1 MMNKIQPIQH
11 ILLIE
16 GPLGKNTVSLEEP
29 SYSLV
34 READNSIVVSA
45 QKESVYASIIRRTN
59 NKNNT
64 CSFLIISG
72 NLNDIK
78 NRQGVVINGKKCF
91 IHELKHGDVIDFE
104 FDVQGY
110 YYTVTNS
117 DIFSQIDLLNHQIQ
131 QPLNPATLAQ
141 PQPQELYDP
150 VADLPNQALFKE
162 QLATAFALA
171 KRYQYIMAV
180 MFVALDPSKTINNSS
195 LEHLLSNKLLHGF
208 TQRVGS
214 CLRSG
219 DTLAYWRKNELAL
232 LLPQVKQTENVAQ
245 VGQRVL
251 EVLEEPLT
259 IEQHQ
264 FKLRSSIGIAV
275 YPLDGEDAETITG
288 RAEAALYRSKKQDIN
303 NYQFY
308 SSEMTFKASERLK
321 LISLLQ
327 EALENNEFTLS
338 YQPLVKIN
346 TNQICAIEA
355 FLRWDHPEIG
365 QIAPAHIISLA
376 EDINL
381 TVPLAQ
387 WVLQTACTQNKAWQE
402 AGLPPTRVAVNL
414 SPKQFQQPDLVES
427 VAQVLQQTGL
437 EPHWLELE
445 ITEATIRENVDFAR
459 RTLLELHELGVCT
472 SIDDFGTGYSS
483 LNDLSNFPLHALKIA
498 QSLIA
503 NLDQPKHQAV
513 VSAAIAVGQAFN
525 FNVVAEGV
533 ETLEQLDILHR
544 LRCEEMQGYYFS
556 EPLNAA
562 QAAQLLANWQV
573 NRREISIV

>member
-45 QKESVYASIIRRTN
+45 QKESVYANIIRRTN

-141 PQPQELYDP
+141 PQPQELYNP

-195 LEHLLSNKLLHGF
+195 LEHLLNNKLLHGF
-208 TQRVGS
+208 TQRIGS

-459 RTLLELHELGVCT
+459 RILLELHELGVCT

>member
-1 MMNKIQPIQH
+1 MNKIQPIQH

-16 GPLGKNTVSLEEP
+16 GPQGKNTISLEEP

-34 READNSIVVSA
+34 RADDSIVVSA
-45 QKESVYASIIRRTN
+45 HKEESVYANIIRRTN

-104 FDVQGY
+104 FNVTGH

-117 DIFSQIDLLNHQIQ
+117 DIFSQLEFLNHQV
-131 QPLNPATLAQ
+131 QPLNPSTLAQ
-141 PQPQELYDP
+141 PQSQEFYAP

-171 KRYQYIMAV
+171 KRHRYIMAV
-180 MFVALDPSKTINNSS
+180 MFVALDPSKTINDSS
-195 LEHLLSNKLLHGF
+195 LEHRLSNQLLHRF
-208 TQRVGS
+208 TQRVSS

-232 LLPQVKQTENVAQ
+232 LLPQVKQNDNVAQ

-251 EVLEEPLT
+251 EALEEPLAL
-259 IEQHQ
+259 EQHQ

-288 RAEAALYRSKKQDIN
+288 RAEAALYRSKKQDTN

-308 SSEMTFKASERLK
+308 NSEMTFKASERLK

-327 EALENNEFTLS
+327 EALENNEFKLF
-338 YQPLVKIN
+338 YQPLVKTN
-346 TNQICAIEA
+346 TNQIGAIEA
-355 FLRWDHPEIG
+355 FLRWSHPEIG
-365 QIAPAHIISLA
+365 QIAPERLISLA

-381 TVPLAQ
+381 TAPLAQ
-387 WVLQTACTQNKAWQE
+387 WVLRTACTQNRAWQE

-414 SPKQFQQPDLVES
+414 SPKQFQQPNLVES

-437 EPHWLELE
+437 DPHWLELE
-445 ITEATIRENVDFAR
+445 ITEATIREDVDFAR
-459 RTLLELHELGVCT
+459 RTLLELHEMGVCT
-472 SIDDFGTGYSS
+472 SIDDFGIGYSS
-483 LNDLSNFPLHALKIA
+483 LSDLINFPLHALKIA

-503 NLDQPKHQAV
+503 NLDQPKHQAI

-533 ETLEQLDILHR
+533 ETPAQLDILRR
-544 LRCEEMQGYYFS
+544 LQCEEMQGYYFC

-562 QAAQLLANWQV
+562 EAADLLANWQV

>member
-1 MMNKIQPIQH
+1 MNKIQPIQH

-16 GPLGKNTVSLEEP
+16 GAKGKNTISLEEP

-34 READNSIVVSA
+34 READHSIVVSA
-45 QKESVYASIIRRTN
+45 HKEESVYANIIRRTN

-104 FDVQGY
+104 FNVTGH

-117 DIFSQIDLLNHQIQ
+117 DIFSQLELLNHQV

-141 PQPQELYDP
+141 PQSQEFYAP

-180 MFVALDPSKTINNSS
+180 MFVALDPSKTINDSS
-195 LEHLLSNKLLHGF
+195 LEHRLSNQLLHRF
-208 TQRVGS
+208 TQRVSS

-232 LLPQVKQTENVAQ
+232 LLPQVKQNDNVAQ

-251 EVLEEPLT
+251 EALEEPLT
-259 IEQHQ
+259 LEQHQ

-288 RAEAALYRSKKQDIN
+288 RAEAALYRSKKQDTN

-308 SSEMTFKASERLK
+308 NSEMTFKASERLK

-327 EALENNEFTLS
+327 EALENNEFKLF
-338 YQPLVKIN
+338 YQPLIKTN
-346 TNQICAIEA
+346 TNQISAMEA
-355 FLRWDHPEIG
+355 FLRWSHPEIG
-365 QIAPAHIISLA
+365 QIAPERLISLA

-381 TVPLAQ
+381 TAPLAQ
-387 WVLQTACTQNKAWQE
+387 WVLRTACAQNRAWQE

-414 SPKQFQQPDLVES
+414 SPKQFQQPNLVES

-437 EPHWLELE
+437 DPHWLELE
-445 ITEATIRENVDFAR
+445 ITEATIREDVDFAR
-459 RTLLELHELGVCT
+459 RTLLELHEMGVCT
-472 SIDDFGTGYSS
+472 SIDDFGIGYSS
-483 LNDLSNFPLHALKIA
+483 LSDLINFPLHALKIA

-503 NLDQPKHQAV
+503 NLDQPKHQAI

-533 ETLEQLDILHR
+533 ETPAQLDILHR
-544 LRCEEMQGYYFS
+544 LQCEEMQGYYFC

-562 QAAQLLANWQV
+562 EAAQLLANWQV

>member
-1 MMNKIQPIQH
+1 MNKIQPIQH

-16 GPLGKNTVSLEEP
+16 GPQGKNTISLEEP

-34 READNSIVVSA
+34 RADDSIVVSA
-45 QKESVYASIIRRTN
+45 HKEESVYANIIRRTN

-104 FDVQGY
+104 FNVTGH

-117 DIFSQIDLLNHQIQ
+117 DIFSQLELLNHQV
-131 QPLNPATLAQ
+131 QPLNSSTLVQ
-141 PQPQELYDP
+141 PQSQEFYAP

-171 KRYQYIMAV
+171 KRYRYIMAV
-180 MFVALDPSKTINNSS
+180 MFVALDPSKTINDSS
-195 LEHLLSNKLLHGF
+195 LEHRLSNQLLHRF
-208 TQRVGS
+208 TQRVSS

-232 LLPQVKQTENVAQ
+232 LLPQVKQIDNVAQ

-251 EVLEEPLT
+251 EALEESLT
-259 IEQHQ
+259 LEPHQ

-288 RAEAALYRSKKQDIN
+288 RAEAALYRSKKQDTN

-308 SSEMTFKASERLK
+308 NSEMTFKASERLK

-327 EALENNEFTLS
+327 EALENNEFKLF
-338 YQPLVKIN
+338 YQPLIKTN
-346 TNQICAIEA
+346 TNQICAMEA
-355 FLRWDHPEIG
+355 FLRWSHPEIG
-365 QIAPAHIISLA
+365 QIAPERLISLA

-381 TVPLAQ
+381 TAPLAQ
-387 WVLQTACTQNKAWQE
+387 WVLQTACTQNRAWQE

-414 SPKQFQQPDLVES
+414 SPKQFQQPNLVES

-437 EPHWLELE
+437 DPRWLELE

-459 RTLLELHELGVCT
+459 RTLLELHEMGVCT
-472 SIDDFGTGYSS
+472 SIDDFGIGYSS
-483 LNDLSNFPLHALKIA
+483 LSDLINFPLHALKIA

-503 NLDQPKHQAV
+503 NLDQPKHQAI

-533 ETLEQLDILHR
+533 ETPAQLNILRR
-544 LRCEEMQGYYFS
+544 LQCEEMQGYYFC
-556 EPLNAA
+556 EPINAA
-562 QAAQLLANWQV
+562 EAADLLANWQV

>member
-1 MMNKIQPIQH
+1 MNKIQPIQH

-16 GPLGKNTVSLEEP
+16 GPQGKNTISLEEP

-34 READNSIVVSA
+34 RADDSIVVSA
-45 QKESVYASIIRRTN
+45 HKEESVYANIIRRTN

-104 FDVQGY
+104 FNVTGH

-117 DIFSQIDLLNHQIQ
+117 DIFSQLELLNHQV
-131 QPLNPATLAQ
+131 QPLNPSTLAQ
-141 PQPQELYDP
+141 PQSQEFYAP

-171 KRYQYIMAV
+171 KRHRYIMAV
-180 MFVALDPSKTINNSS
+180 MFVALDPSKTINDSS
-195 LEHLLSNKLLHGF
+195 LEHRLSNQLLHRF
-208 TQRVGS
+208 TQRVSS

-232 LLPQVKQTENVAQ
+232 LLPQVKQNDNVAQ

-251 EVLEEPLT
+251 EALEEPLAL
-259 IEQHQ
+259 EQHQ

-288 RAEAALYRSKKQDIN
+288 RAEAALYRSKKQDTN

-308 SSEMTFKASERLK
+308 NSEMTFKASERLK

-327 EALENNEFTLS
+327 EALENNEFKLF
-338 YQPLVKIN
+338 YQPLVKTN
-346 TNQICAIEA
+346 TNQIGAIEA
-355 FLRWDHPEIG
+355 FLRWSHPEIG
-365 QIAPAHIISLA
+365 QIAPERLISLA

-381 TVPLAQ
+381 TAPLAQ
-387 WVLQTACTQNKAWQE
+387 WVLRTACTQNRAWQE

-414 SPKQFQQPDLVES
+414 SPKQFQQPNLVES

-437 EPHWLELE
+437 DPHWLELE
-445 ITEATIRENVDFAR
+445 ITEATIREDVDFAR
-459 RTLLELHELGVCT
+459 RTLLELHEMGVCT
-472 SIDDFGTGYSS
+472 SIDDFGIGYSS
-483 LNDLSNFPLHALKIA
+483 LSDLINFPLHALKIA

-503 NLDQPKHQAV
+503 NLDQPKHQAI

-533 ETLEQLDILHR
+533 ETPAQLDILRR
-544 LRCEEMQGYYFS
+544 LQCEEMQGYYFC

-562 QAAQLLANWQV
+562 EAADLLANWQV